1 MFGFPRADLTT
12 LMRVD
17 IDSGLAQHTVI
28 TEIKEKMNEVKSHSF
43 VDIVK
48 QKWKKWKAKLMLSRH

>member
-1 MFGFPRADLTT
+1 
-12 LMRVD
+12 MRVD

-28 TEIKEKMNEVKSHSF
+28 TEIKEKINEVKSHSF